1 MEESSSIGTGIHN
14 WALLAVAI
22 GLGIPAVVISWL
34 AILTG
39 KPHLLPW
46 MGTIV
51 FGAGIVGAAALL
63 AWASEV
69 AEIDISQGLALAI
82 VALVAV
88 LPEYA
93 VDIFLAWQAG
103 NDPSSLYSSYTTA
116 NMTGGNRLI
125 VGLGWPLVVLLYWF
139 KRKQNVSLSNG
150 ISTEIAFLIIG
161 ALYAVFIVVK
171 GEISLWDTAVLL
183 PLFGVYIWLS
193 GRGGHSDSH
202 LIGPSRA
209 IASFGVTGRRI
220 ALVLIFLY
228 AIGVIIF
235 STELFAKGL
244 IDTGAQFGIDEF
256 VLIQWLAPLA
266 SEAPEMLIASYFALR
281 GAPGAALIMLV
292 SATVNQWTLLLGSL
306 PIAYSLGFG
315 GVAALPL
322 TTGESTTLLGVSGH
336 RQQVELILTMAQ
348 TVFAIA
354 LVLRLYASWRG
365 MGLLL
370 ALFITQLVFSG
381 TEQRLAVSA
390 LFLSLAMLL
399 LIVDGRRRD
408 GIRDLAVHVAGAF
421 RGRPVQSL

>member
-1 MEESSSIGTGIHN
+1 MEESSSTGTGMHN
-14 WALLAVAI
+14 WAMLAVAI
-22 GLGIPAVVISWL
+22 GMGIPAVVISWL
-34 AILTG
+34 VILTG

-46 MGTIV
+46 AGAIV
-51 FGAGIVGAAALL
+51 FGVGIVGAAALL

-69 AEIDISQGLALAI
+69 AEVDISQGLALAI

-103 NDPSSLYSSYTTA
+103 SDPSSLYSSYTTA

-139 KRKQNVSLSNG
+139 KRKQNVSLG
-150 ISTEIAFLIIG
+150 TGLSTEVAFLVVG

-193 GRGGHSDSH
+193 GRGERSEPD

-209 IASFGVTGRRI
+209 IASFGATSRRI
-220 ALVLIFLY
+220 AVVLIFLY
-228 AIGVIIF
+228 AVGVIIF
-235 STELFAKGL
+235 STELFAEGL
-244 IDTGAQFGIDEF
+244 IDTGAEFGIDEF

-281 GAPGAALIMLV
+281 GEPGSALIMLV

-306 PIAYSLGFG
+306 PIAYSVGFG

-322 TTGESTTLLGVSGH
+322 TTGESASLLGVSGS
-336 RQQVELILTMAQ
+336 RQQVELVLTMAQ
-348 TVFAIA
+348 TVFAVV

-365 MGLLL
+365 MALLL
-370 ALFITQLVFSG
+370 ALFITQLVFPG
-381 TEQRLAVSA
+381 TEQRLTVSA
-390 LFLSLAMLL
+390 LLLSLALLL

-408 GIRDLAVHVAGAF
+408 GLRDLAAHVAGAF
-421 RGRPVQSL
+421 RGRPI

>member
-1 MEESSSIGTGIHN
+1 MEESSSTGTGMHN
-14 WALLAVAI
+14 WAMLAVAI
-22 GLGIPAVVISWL
+22 GMGIPAVVISWL
-34 AILTG
+34 IILTG

-46 MGTIV
+46 AGAIV
-51 FGAGIVGAAALL
+51 FGVGIVGAAALL

-69 AEIDISQGLALAI
+69 AEVDISQGLALAI

-103 NDPSSLYSSYTTA
+103 SDPSSLYSSYTTA

-139 KRKQNVSLSNG
+139 KRKQNVSLG
-150 ISTEIAFLIIG
+150 TGLSTEVAFLVVG

-183 PLFGVYIWLS
+183 PLFGLYIWLS
-193 GRGGHSDSH
+193 GRGGRSETH
-202 LIGPSRA
+202 LVGPSRA
-209 IASFGVTGRRI
+209 IASFGATGRRAAI
-220 ALVLIFLY
+220 VLIFLY

-235 STELFAKGL
+235 STELFAEGL

-322 TTGESTTLLGVSGH
+322 TTGESSTLLGISAH

-348 TVFAIA
+348 TVFAIT
-354 LVLRLYASWRG
+354 LVLRLYASWSG
-365 MGLLL
+365 MALLL
-370 ALFITQLVFSG
+370 ALFITQLVLPS
-381 TEQRLAVSA
+381 TEQRLTVSA
-390 LFLSLAMLL
+390 LLLSLALLL
-399 LIVDGRRRD
+399 LIIDGRRRD
-408 GIRDLAVHVAGAF
+408 GIRDLATHFAGAF
-421 RGRPVQSL
+421 RGRPVQGL

>member
-34 AILTG
+34 VILTG

-46 MGTIV
+46 VGAIV

-103 NDPSSLYSSYTTA
+103 NDPSSLYSSYATA

-139 KRKQNVSLSNG
+139 KRKQNVSLSSG

-281 GAPGAALIMLV
+281 GAPGSALIMLV

-322 TTGESTTLLGVSGH
+322 TTGESTTFLGVSGH

-390 LFLSLAMLL
+390 LFLSLALLL

>member
-1 MEESSSIGTGIHN
+1 MEESSSTGTGIHN
-14 WALLAVAI
+14 WTLLVAAI

-34 AILTG
+34 VILTG
-39 KPHLLPW
+39 KPDLVPW
-46 MGTIV
+46 LGAMV

-63 AWASEV
+63 AWASEA
-69 AEIDISQGLALAI
+69 AEIDISQGLALAM

-88 LPEYA
+88 LPELA
-93 VDIFLAWQAG
+93 VDLFLAFQAG
-103 NDPSSLYSSYTTA
+103 SDPSSMYSSYATA

-139 KRKQNVSLSNG
+139 KRKQNVSLANG
-150 ISTEIAFLIIG
+150 VSTEIAFLIVG

-171 GEISLWDTAVLL
+171 GEVSLWDTAVLL

-193 GRGGHSDSH
+193 GRGGRSEPE
-202 LIGPSRA
+202 LVGPSRA
-209 IASFGVTGRRI
+209 IASFGVTGRRA
-220 ALVLIFLY
+220 ALGLIFLY

-235 STELFAKGL
+235 STELFAEGL

-266 SEAPEMLIASYFALR
+266 SEAPEMLIAGYFALR
-281 GAPGAALIMLV
+281 GAPGSALIILV

-306 PIAYSLGFG
+306 PIAYSIGFG

-322 TTGESTTLLGVSGH
+322 TTGESITLLGVAAH
-336 RQQVELILTMAQ
+336 RQQVELMLTMAQ
-348 TVFAIA
+348 TVFAVA

-370 ALFITQLVFSG
+370 ALFATQLVFSA

-390 LFLSLAMLL
+390 IFLSLALL
-399 LIVDGRRRD
+399 LLVVDGRRRD
-408 GIRDLAVHVAGAF
+408 GIRDLAVQVAGAI
-421 RGRPVQSL
+421 RGRPV

>member
-1 MEESSSIGTGIHN
+1 MEESSSTGTGIHN
-14 WALLAVAI
+14 WTLLVAAI

-34 AILTG
+34 VILTG
-39 KPHLLPW
+39 KPDLVPW
-46 MGTIV
+46 LGAMV

-63 AWASEV
+63 AWASEA
-69 AEIDISQGLALAI
+69 AEIDISQGLALAM

-88 LPEYA
+88 LPELA
-93 VDIFLAWQAG
+93 VDLFLAFQAG
-103 NDPSSLYSSYTTA
+103 SDPSSMYSSYATA

-139 KRKQNVSLSNG
+139 KRKQNVSLANG
-150 ISTEIAFLIIG
+150 VSTEIAFLIVG

-171 GEISLWDTAVLL
+171 GEVSLWDTAVLL

-193 GRGGHSDSH
+193 GRGGRSEPD

-209 IASFGVTGRRI
+209 VASLGVTGRRVAI
-220 ALVLIFLY
+220 GLIFLY

-235 STELFAKGL
+235 STELFAEGL

-266 SEAPEMLIASYFALR
+266 SEAPEMLIAGYFALR
-281 GAPGAALIMLV
+281 GAPGSALIILV

-306 PIAYSLGFG
+306 PIAYSIGFG

-322 TTGESTTLLGVSGH
+322 TTGESITLLGVAAH
-336 RQQVELILTMAQ
+336 RQQVELMLTMAQ
-348 TVFAIA
+348 TVFAVA

-370 ALFITQLVFSG
+370 ALFTTQLVFSA

-390 LFLSLAMLL
+390 LLLSLALL
-399 LIVDGRRRD
+399 LLVVDGRRRD
-408 GIRDLAVHVAGAF
+408 GIRDLAVQVAGAF
-421 RGRPVQSL
+421 RRRPV